1 MNLRILAA
9 DWGKLPKKRAI
20 YEALVA
26 ERCVRRVTPHDAVT
40 DVEALLSYAA
50 SLSEPTL
57 VAFDAPLGVP
67 ASFLAAL
74 GQASFPAW
82 LLEARLDS
90 CTNVNDWSCAAPFFQ
105 VPKGKG
111 SLGTFHDAAAAQ
123 KTKLQR
129 TIDVRTGAKSPFITA
144 GIPGSVGSA
153 ARDLWRGL
161 ARARHA
167 GLRFHLW
174 PFEGDMGTLL
184 ARGGPVV
191 GEMYPRAL
199 YATALKDEAPRSRLF
214 VAKTDAE
221 TRRRAVHH
229 LTETAWIAKHR
240 VTLENLSEALA
251 SEDDFD
257 AMIAAAALLRCA
269 IEGLPF
275 SAVEHHDPIAEGAIL
290 GTGTIDLSLRE
301 TKFGLRHR

>member
-1 MNLRILAA
+1 V
-9 DWGKLPKKRAI
+9 KS
-20 YEALVA
+20 
-26 ERCVRRVTPHDAVT
+26 HDAVT
-40 DVEALLSYAA
+40 EVETLLSYAA

-90 CTNVNDWSCAAPFFQ
+90 CTNVGDWSCAAPFFQ
-105 VPKGKG
+105 VPGGKG
-111 SLGTFHDAAAAQ
+111 SLRKFHDAAAAQ
-123 KTKLQR
+123 ETKLQR
-129 TIDVRTGAKSPFITA
+129 AIDVQTGAKSPFITA

-161 ARARHA
+161 SVARHA

-174 PFEGDMGTLL
+174 PFEGDLVTLL
-184 ARGGPVV
+184 ALGGPVV

-199 YATALKDEAPRSRLF
+199 YATALLDDAPRSRLF
-214 VAKTDAE
+214 VAKTNAE
-221 TRRRAVHH
+221 TRKRAVQH
-229 LTETAWIAKHR
+229 LTKTAWVAKHR
-240 VTLENLSEALA
+240 VTLEDLSQALA

-257 AMIAAAALLRCA
+257 AMTAAAALLRCA
-269 IEGLPF
+269 LEGLPF
-275 SAVEHHDPIAEGAIL
+275 SAVEEHDPIAEGAIL
-290 GTGTIDLSLRE
+290 GTGSIDLTLRE